1 MKFRFIGDPKNGFSG
16 PYAFEKFG
24 LNFSRSEWTDVDD
37 HVLIAKLLGS
47 DHYEHAG
54 AFAPASA
61 APVSHVNFAKNE
73 DERRAALVSEAES
86 LGIDVDGRWSNA
98 TLERKINEARA

>member
-16 PYAFEKFG
+16 PDAFEKFG

-37 HVLIAKLLGS
+37 PVFVAKLLGS

-61 APVSHVNFAKNE
+61 VPVLFAKNE
-73 DERRAALVSEAES
+73 DERRAALVSEAEA